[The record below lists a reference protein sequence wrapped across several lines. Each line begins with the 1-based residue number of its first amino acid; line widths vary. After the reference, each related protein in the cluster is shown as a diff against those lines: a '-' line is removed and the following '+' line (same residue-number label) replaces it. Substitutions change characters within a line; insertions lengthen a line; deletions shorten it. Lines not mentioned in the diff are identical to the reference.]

1 MQQII
6 NWFSVK
12 DLNEINRMILLDSSE
27 KEDYG
32 LEDFISSEQII
43 SITSDITDNKSYLVV
58 YKRQR

>member
-12 DLNEINRMILLDSSE
+12 DLNEINKMILSDSSE